1 MTDNDPTALP
11 APTFAGGTKAI
22 TLTPVVGTPR
32 HEYAETFVPGE
43 EELEDGELRVTVL
56 GSGNPWTTRAQ
67 ASASILVEIG
77 NPERDLL
84 VFDLGGGCL
93 ANYASLKL
101 PVNLL
106 DKVFFSH
113 LHADHTA
120 DLITLSGSYSKVG
133 RADGPVHVWG
143 PSGTEPSL
151 GTRHF
156 VEGIRVALAWDTAA
170 GNGAINPDSMRIEV
184 TEFDF
189 SETGVVYERNGVTVT
204 SFPVVHALS
213 GSVGYRLDFAGLT
226 FVYSGD
232 TCAAWP
238 LVRASEGGVDLL
250 IHECFPP
257 AAALAAASGLSIE
270 RATIALN
277 AAHTSP
283 TAAAKVFSLV
293 RPRMAGLWHT
303 LLSPQIIPMIFTE
316 LRAGYDGP
324 VVQTQDLTVFN
335 VTKEAVAARQAQVM
349 DQLPPT
355 PGTPRVPYTPVA
367 VPAPEWWAEARIPL
381 DDAGRSPEE

>member
-1 MTDNDPTALP
+1 MTDNDLTSLP

-32 HEYAETFVPGE
+32 REYAETFVPGE

-56 GSGNPWTTRAQ
+56 GSGNPWPTRAQ
-67 ASASILVEIG
+67 ASAGILVEVG

-84 VFDLGGGCL
+84 AFDLGTGCL

-120 DLITLSGSYSKVG
+120 DLVTLSGSFAKVG
-133 RADGPVHVWG
+133 RADGPVRVWG
-143 PSGTEPSL
+143 PSGAEPRL

-156 VEGIRVALAWDTAA
+156 VEGIREALAWDATVTAA
-170 GNGAINPDSMRIEV
+170 TTNPESLKIEV
-184 TEFDF
+184 TEFDY
-189 SETGVVYERNGVTVT
+189 SQTGVVYEAGGVTVT
-204 SFPVVHALS
+204 SFPVVHAGS
-213 GSVGYRLDFAGLT
+213 GAVGYRLDFAGLS

-257 AAALAAASGLSIE
+257 ATVLAAASGLSLE

-277 AAHTSP
+277 TLHTSP

-293 RPRMAGLWHT
+293 RPRVAGLWHT
-303 LLSPQIIPMIFTE
+303 LLSPQIIPMVFAE

-335 VTKEAVAARQAQVM
+335 VTKEAVVARQAQAPL
-349 DQLPPT
+349 QLPPT
-355 PGTPRVPYTPVA
+355 PGKPRASFTPAAVA
-367 VPAPEWWAEARIPL
+367 PPEWWAEARIPL
-381 DDAGRSPEE
+381 DDAPSPG

>member
-1 MTDNDPTALP
+1 MTDSDLTALP

-22 TLTPVVGTPR
+22 TLTPIVGQPSR
-32 HEYAETFVPGE
+32 AYAEAFVPGE
-43 EELEDGELRVTVL
+43 EELADGELRVTVL
-56 GSGNPWTTRAQ
+56 GSGNPWPTKAQ
-67 ASASILVEIG
+67 ASASILVEVG

-84 VFDLGGGCL
+84 VFDLGTGSV

-120 DLITLSGSYSKVG
+120 DLITLSGSLSKVG
-133 RADGPVHVWG
+133 RADGPVRVWG
-143 PSGTEPSL
+143 PSGTEPRL

-156 VEGIRVALAWDTAA
+156 VEGIQEALAWDTAA
-170 GNGAINPDSMRIEV
+170 GNGHINPDSMRIEV

-189 SETGVVYERNGVTVT
+189 SQTGVVYERNGVTVT

-213 GSVGYRLDFAGLT
+213 GSVGYRLDFAGLS

-238 LVRASEGGVDLL
+238 LVRASEGVDLL

-257 AAALAAASGLSIE
+257 AAVLAAASGLSLE

-277 AAHTSP
+277 TLHTSP

-293 RPRMAGLWHT
+293 RPRVAGLWHT
-303 LLSPQIIPMIFTE
+303 LLSPQIIPMVFAE

-335 VTKEAVAARQAQVM
+335 VTKEAVVSRQAQVM

-367 VPAPEWWAEARIPL
+367 VKAPEWWAEARIPL
-381 DDAGRSPEE
+381 GDAPSPG

>member
-1 MTDNDPTALP
+1 MPDSDPTALP

-22 TLTPVVGTPR
+22 TLTPVVGSPR
-32 HEYAETFVPGE
+32 REYAETFVPGE
-43 EELEDGELRVTVL
+43 EALEDGELRVTVL
-56 GSGNPWTTRAQ
+56 GSGNPWPTRAQ
-67 ASASILVEIG
+67 ASAGILVEVG

-84 VFDLGGGCL
+84 VFDLGTGSL

-120 DLITLSGSYSKVG
+120 DLITLSGSYAKVG
-133 RADGPVHVWG
+133 RADGPVKVWG
-143 PSGTEPSL
+143 PSGAEPRL

-156 VEGIRVALAWDTAA
+156 VEGIREALAWDATVTAA
-170 GNGAINPDSMRIEV
+170 TTNPDSLKIEV
-184 TEFDF
+184 TEFDY
-189 SETGVVYERNGVTVT
+189 SQTGVVYEAGGVTVT
-204 SFPVVHALS
+204 SFPVVHAGS
-213 GSVGYRLDFAGLT
+213 GAVGYRLDFAGLS

-257 AAALAAASGLSIE
+257 ATVLAAASGLSLE

-277 AAHTSP
+277 TLHTSP

-293 RPRMAGLWHT
+293 RPRVAGLWHT
-303 LLSPQIIPMIFTE
+303 LLSPQVIPMIQAA

-335 VTKEAVAARQAQVM
+335 VTKEAVVSRQARVM
-349 DQLPPT
+349 DQLPPI

-367 VPAPEWWAEARIPL
+367 VKAPEWWAEARIPL
-381 DDAGRSPEE
+381 DDAGAPGS

>member
-1 MTDNDPTALP
+1 MTDNDLTSLP

-32 HEYAETFVPGE
+32 REYAETFVPGE

-56 GSGNPWTTRAQ
+56 GSGNPWPTRAQ
-67 ASASILVEIG
+67 ASAGILVEVG

-84 VFDLGGGCL
+84 AFDLGTGCL

-120 DLITLSGSYSKVG
+120 DLVTLSGSYAKVG
-133 RADGPVHVWG
+133 RADGPVRVWG
-143 PSGTEPSL
+143 PSGAEPRL

-156 VEGIRVALAWDTAA
+156 VEGIREALAWDATVTAA
-170 GNGAINPDSMRIEV
+170 TTNPESLKIEV
-184 TEFDF
+184 TEFDY
-189 SETGVVYERNGVTVT
+189 SQTGVVYEAGGVTVT
-204 SFPVVHALS
+204 SFPVVHAGS
-213 GSVGYRLDFAGLT
+213 GAVGYRLDFAGLT

-238 LVRASEGGVDLL
+238 LVRASEGSVDLL
-250 IHECFPP
+250 IHEVFPP
-257 AAALAAASGLSIE
+257 AAVLAAASGLSLE

-277 AAHTSP
+277 TLHTSP

-303 LLSPQIIPMIFTE
+303 LLSPQIIPMVFAE

-335 VTKEAVAARQAQVM
+335 VTKEAVLARQVHVM

-367 VPAPEWWAEARIPL
+367 VKPPEWWAEARIPL
-381 DDAGRSPEE
+381 DDAGTPAS

>member
-1 MTDNDPTALP
+1 MTDNDLTSLP
-11 APTFAGGTKAI
+11 APTFAGGDKAI

-32 HEYAETFVPGE
+32 REYAETFVPGAE
-43 EELEDGELRVTVL
+43 ALEDGELRVTVL

-67 ASASILVEIG
+67 ASASILVEVG

-84 VFDLGGGCL
+84 VFDLGGGSL
-93 ANYASLKL
+93 ANYASLRL

-120 DLITLSGSYSKVG
+120 DLITLSGSYAKVG
-133 RADGPVHVWG
+133 RADGPVRVWG
-143 PSGTEPSL
+143 PSGAEPRL

-156 VEGIRVALAWDTAA
+156 VEGIREALAWDATTSA
-170 GNGAINPDSMRIEV
+170 GAMNPESLEIEV

-189 SETGVVYERNGVTVT
+189 NQTGVVYEQNGVTVT
-204 SFPVVHALS
+204 SFPVVHA
-213 GSVGYRLDFAGLT
+213 GNGAVGYRLDFAGLS

-238 LVRASEGGVDLL
+238 LVRAAEGCDLL
-250 IHECFPP
+250 IHEVFPP
-257 AAALAAASGLSIE
+257 AAVLAAASGLSIE

-293 RPRMAGLWHT
+293 RPRVAGLWHT
-303 LLSPQIIPMIFTE
+303 LLSPQVIPMIQAE

-335 VTKEAVAARQAQVM
+335 VTKEAVVSRQAQVM

-355 PGTPRVPYTPVA
+355 PGTPRAPYTPVP

-381 DDAGRSPEE
+381 DDAGTPGS

>member
-1 MTDNDPTALP
+1 MTNSDPTTLP
-11 APTFAGGTKAI
+11 LPTFAGGTKAI
-22 TLTPVVGTPR
+22 TTTPIVGSPPR
-32 HEYAETFVPGE
+32 EYAETFVPGE
-43 EELEDGELRVTVL
+43 EELQDGELRVTVL
-56 GSGNPWTTRAQ
+56 GSGNPWVTRAQ
-67 ASASILVEIG
+67 ASASILVEVG

-84 VFDLGGGCL
+84 VFDLGGGSL
-93 ANYASLKL
+93 ANYAALKL

-133 RADGPVHVWG
+133 RADGPVKVWG

-156 VEGIRVALAWDTAA
+156 VEGIREALAWDTAA

-189 SETGVVYERNGVTVT
+189 SQTGVVYEQNGVTVT
-204 SFPVVHALS
+204 TFPVVHALS

-232 TCAAWP
+232 TGAAWP
-238 LVRASEGGVDLL
+238 LVRASGGGVDLL

-283 TAAAKVFSLV
+283 TAAAKVFGLV
-293 RPRMAGLWHT
+293 KPRMAGLWHT

-335 VTKEAVAARQAQVM
+335 VTKEAVVARQAQVM

-355 PGTPRVPYTPVA
+355 PGTQRAPFAPAAVTP
-367 VPAPEWWAEARIPL
+367 PEWWAEARIPL
-381 DDAGRSPEE
+381 GDAPSPG

>member
-1 MTDNDPTALP
+1 MTNDEPTALP
-11 APTFAGGTKAI
+11 LPAFAGGTGAI
-22 TLTPVVGTPR
+22 TLTPVVGSPR
-32 HEYAETFVPGE
+32 RGYAEAYVPGDE
-43 EELEDGELRVTVL
+43 PLEDGELRVTVL
-56 GSGNPWTTRAQ
+56 GSGNPWPTRAQ
-67 ASASILVEIG
+67 ASAGILVEVG
-77 NPERDLL
+77 NPERDLIL
-84 VFDLGGGCL
+84 FDLGTGSL
-93 ANYASLKL
+93 ANYAALKL

-120 DLITLSGSYSKVG
+120 DLITLSGSFSKVG
-133 RADGPVHVWG
+133 RADGPVQVWG
-143 PSGTEPSL
+143 PSGTEPRL

-156 VEGIRVALAWDTAA
+156 VEGIVEALAWDTAA
-170 GNGAINPDSMRIEV
+170 GNGAINPESMRIEV

-189 SETGVVYERNGVTVT
+189 SRTAVVYERNGVTVT

-226 FVYSGD
+226 FAYSGD

-238 LVRASEGGVDLL
+238 LVRAAEGCDLL
-250 IHECFPP
+250 NHECFPP
-257 AAALAAASGLSIE
+257 AAVLAAASGLPIE

-293 RPRMAGLWHT
+293 KPRVAGLWHT
-303 LLSPQIIPMIFTE
+303 LLSPQVIPLIFTE

-335 VTKEAVAARQAQVM
+335 VTKEAVVARQAYVV
-349 DQLPPT
+349 DQLPPI
-355 PGTPRVPYTPVA
+355 PGTPRAPFAPAPVPP
-367 VPAPEWWAEARIPL
+367 PEWWAEARIPL
-381 DDAGRSPEE
+381 DDTGAPGA